1 MTKKVKLLL
10 AVCFVSFA
18 LVLSAGT
25 AKAASI
31 ATGNSTILW
40 GTRHVG
46 GSASLGNFHH
56 IGSFS
61 YAGAVNSIPE
71 FDIFNVD
78 YPSFGTYADAYVT
91 GASSVA
97 FTNRHILDAF
107 SLAALSFPA
116 NIDTTSASLA
126 IAGRAMGFNVR
137 DIQGA
142 GGGVTFGITDLLGGY
157 VDTSMLGESAGAFAL
172 AGIFVYNVD
181 RERFSF
187 DIDFDKAMVSDGD
200 HDGFLSLNWL
210 STRPL
215 GFQRGNR
222 GIIGAFV
229 ASGAMATEPVPEPA
243 TMALFGIGLVGL
255 AGAAARRK
263 FKKEK

>member
-40 GTRHVG
+40 GTKRVG
-46 GSASLGNFHH
+46 GSADLGNIHP

-71 FDIFNVD
+71 FDLFNVD
-78 YPSFGTYADAYVT
+78 FSLRNTHADANVT
-91 GASSVA
+91 GALSVA
-97 FTNRHILDAF
+97 FTNRFILDAF
-107 SLAALSFPA
+107 SLASLSFPA

-126 IAGRAMGFNVR
+126 IAGRAMGFHVYEP
-137 DIQGA
+137 
-142 GGGVTFGITDLLGGY
+142 GGVTFGIRDLLFGH
-157 VDTSMLGESAGAFAL
+157 VNTSMLGESAGAFAL

-181 RERFSF
+181 SNLHRL

-200 HDGFLSLNWL
+200 HDGFFSFNWL
-210 STRPL
+210 STPRL
-215 GFQRGNR
+215 GFRPGDR
-222 GIIGAFV
+222 GIYGAFV

-263 FKKEK
+263 FKKEKKS